1 MGDFLLTIGF
11 VLLFAWVARGLVGA
25 RELTWRRTLLAIFV
39 GVVFGMAVAILLLV
53 RDFAQ
58 DQEIEGGQIFA
69 LSLPFALIGTMGAI
83 VVLELLFA
91 QPRARRGLHVP
102 HPFKALHRRAGIIRR
117 GWQVTRIIARNGL
130 APLVGLRRGE
140 VSTRSPEEVA
150 RRAALPSRN
159 RGECSSSWASSWRRD
174 RISSL
179 QPRWQS

>member
-53 RDFAQ
+53 RDFTQ

-91 QPRARRGLHVP
+91 RRGHGGACTCPIRSRHCVVEP
-102 HPFKALHRRAGIIRR
+102 GSSVAAGR
-117 GWQVTRIIARNGL
+117 
-130 APLVGLRRGE
+130 
-140 VSTRSPEEVA
+140 
-150 RRAALPSRN
+150 
-159 RGECSSSWASSWRRD
+159 
-174 RISSL
+174 
-179 QPRWQS
+179 